1 VRILLD
7 GTVFEEPLTG
17 VARVTLGLYEACR
30 ELDPSISIDLLHR
43 RPLICDV
50 PEGFSHRRSGRYLS
64 HTAWRNYLLPLL
76 LRPGPDRI
84 SHFPCNGNIPSVRS
98 GLPVVVTLHDVIPL
112 MMPDYFPDSTGELR
126 YRKQTQADLD
136 RADLVI
142 TVSEY
147 SRNEI
152 LRNFNVSTEPLV
164 IRPGLRPDSD
174 VPEEGEVPVATDPYF
189 VYVGGYDRRKGLE
202 QLLRVFN
209 DLVLQNRTEARL
221 VLVGLPRPITG
232 AFQDLLRRGLDSGR
246 VTQSGYV
253 TDRELTHLL
262 RHARA
267 LVFPSRYEGF
277 GLPALEAM
285 AAGCPVIT
293 TRSTSLPEVCGEAAI
308 YFDHRDDRG
317 LAAAMVECESSGEI
331 YRHYRV
337 LGLAR
342 SQMFTRSEPA
352 RRFLDALEPLRRRT
366 LQ

>member
-30 ELDPSISIDLLHR
+30 DLDPSICIDVLHR
-43 RPLICDV
+43 RPLVCNV
-50 PEGFSHRRSGRYLS
+50 PEGFIRRRSGRYLS

-76 LRPGPDRI
+76 LRPGHDRI
-84 SHFPCNGNIPSVRS
+84 SHFPCNGNVPFVRS
-98 GLPVVVTLHDVIPL
+98 GLPVVITLHDVIPL
-112 MMPDYFPDSTGELR
+112 LMPDHFPDPTGELS
-126 YRKQTQADLD
+126 YRKQTQGDLD

-147 SRNEI
+147 SRKEI
-152 LRNFNVSTEPLV
+152 LRNFNVSAEPLV
-164 IRPGLRPDSD
+164 IRPGLRLDPNVPEGGDVPDS
-174 VPEEGEVPVATDPYF
+174 TDPYF

-202 QLLRVFN
+202 QLLRVFD
-209 DLVLQNRTEARL
+209 DLVLTNVTKARL

-232 AFQDLLRRGLDSGR
+232 EFQDLLRRGLESGR
-246 VTQSGYV
+246 VIQSGYI
-253 TDRELTHLL
+253 TDGELTQLL

-293 TRSTSLPEVCGEAAI
+293 TRSTSLPEVCGEAAV

-317 LAAAMVECESSGEI
+317 LAAAMVQCESSGET
-331 YRHYRV
+331 YRHYRM

-342 SQMFTRSEPA
+342 SRMFTRSEPA
-352 RRFLDALEPLRRRT
+352 QRFLEALEPLRRRT
-366 LQ
+366 LR